1 VRDVT
6 LLDVD
11 RVRVGA
17 GGAGLLVVT
26 ATLVA
31 VGMPTWAFTA
41 TLAAV
46 TTVFASTVDRP
57 GALLLGVTGWALCT
71 GFGVNQFGQLTFAS
85 ADLLRLAAYVGCA
98 LAFGGDRF
106 PAQ

>member
-1 VRDVT
+1 MPQPV

-17 GGAGLLVVT
+17 AGAGLFVVT
-26 ATLVA
+26 AALVA
-31 VGMPTWAFTA
+31 VGMPTPAFTV
-41 TLAAV
+41 TLAMV
-46 TTVFASTVDRP
+46 TTVFASAVARP

-71 GFGVNQFGQLTFAS
+71 GFGVNDLGQLTFTAG
-85 ADLLRLAAYVGCA
+85 DLVRLGAYAGCA
-98 LAFGGDRF
+98 LVIGGVRF

>member
-1 VRDVT
+1 VREVA

-17 GGAGLLVVT
+17 GGAGLFVVT
-26 ATLVA
+26 AALVA
-31 VGMPTWAFTA
+31 VGMPTFAFAA
-41 TLAAV
+41 TLAVV
-46 TTVFASTVDRP
+46 TAVFASAVARP

-71 GFGVNQFGQLTFAS
+71 GFGVNDLGQLTFAP
-85 ADLLRLAAYVGCA
+85 ADLLRLAVFVACTLVV
-98 LAFGGDRF
+98 GGDRF